1 MAAQRPRDIL
11 LVRNG
16 DSPLA
21 RQACDR
27 ARGIFHAGGYNAVFL
42 DAPSAT
48 ELSEA
53 LTDTVRSRAVH
64 VAAVV
69 AVGGD
74 GMAHLVLQVL
84 HEVGQQGVDVAFGLI
99 PAGSGNDLA
108 RFCGIPTRDTERAAG
123 RVLRGLETPSQ
134 HMDLLAVDCA
144 DGSSHVCATT
154 VCLGLDARVNARANR
169 WTQIRVP
176 AKYAVALVW
185 EIMRLTSRDYTIDY
199 TRPDGARRV
208 ADRRATF
215 LSVANTSSYGGGLT
229 IVPRADHRDG
239 RAELFAV
246 SDARPLRLLFLLPR
260 LLLKTHENLAEIAL
274 EPVTSVTV
282 VPHGTSSGPTVAHG
296 TVTRSTSDPETRTE
310 KLPPHVAHGDGEP
323 LGPLPVRVRILPA
336 AVRVLF

>member
-1 MAAQRPRDIL
+1 MAADRPRDIL

-16 DSPLA
+16 ASPQA
-21 RQACDR
+21 RVACDR
-27 ARGIFHAGGYNAVFL
+27 ARGIFSAGGYTSVL
-42 DAPSAT
+42 IDAPSAH
-48 ELSEA
+48 ELSA
-53 LTDTVRSRAVH
+53 TLTDTLRSRALH

-84 HEVGQQGVDVAFGLI
+84 HEVGQQGVNVAFGLI

-123 RVLRGLETPSQ
+123 RVLRGLETTPE

-144 DGSSHVCATT
+144 DGTSHVCATT

-169 WTQIRVP
+169 WSRIRIS

-185 EIMRLTSRDYTIDY
+185 EILRLTSRDYTIDY

-208 ADRRATF
+208 VDRRATF

-239 RAELFAV
+239 LAELFAV
-246 SDARPLRLLFLLPR
+246 SDARPLRILFLLPR

-274 EPVTSVTV
+274 EPVTAVTV
-282 VPHGTSSGPTVAHG
+282 TPHDAPSG
-296 TVTRSTSDPETRTE
+296 E
-310 KLPPHVAHGDGEP
+310 LPAHVAHGDGEP
-323 LGPLPVRVRILPA
+323 LGPLPVQVRILPA

>member
-1 MAAQRPRDIL
+1 MATDRPRDIF

-16 DSPLA
+16 NSPLA
-21 RQACDR
+21 REACDR
-27 ARGIFHAGGYNAVFL
+27 ARAIFAADGYTAVHL
-42 DAPSAT
+42 DAPSAR
-48 ELSEA
+48 ELSEK
-53 LTDTVRSRAVH
+53 LTKTLRSRALH

-84 HEVGQQGVDVAFGLI
+84 RTVGEQGVDVAFGLI

-123 RVLRGLETPSQ
+123 RVLRGLETSPEY
-134 HMDLLAVDCA
+134 MDLLAVDCA
-144 DGSSHVCATT
+144 DGTSHVCATT

-169 WTQIRVP
+169 WSRIRVS

-185 EIMRLTSRDYTIDY
+185 EILRLTSRDYTIDY
-199 TRPDGARRV
+199 TAADGARRV
-208 ADRRATF
+208 VDRRATF

-239 RAELFAV
+239 QAELFAV

-260 LLLKTHENLAEIAL
+260 LLLKTHEHLAEIAL
-274 EPVTSVTV
+274 KPITSVTV
-282 VPHGTSSGPTVAHG
+282 IPHDTTSE
-296 TVTRSTSDPETRTE
+296 D
-310 KLPPHVAHGDGEP
+310 LPAHVAHGDGEP
-323 LGPLPVRVRILPA
+323 LGPLPVEVRVLPA

>member
-1 MAAQRPRDIL
+1 MATQRSRDIL

-21 RQACDR
+21 RDACDR
-27 ARGIFHAGGYNAVFL
+27 ARGILHAGGYNAVFL
-42 DAPSAT
+42 DAPSAR
-48 ELSEA
+48 ELADA
-53 LTDTVRSRAVH
+53 LTDAVRSRALH

-84 HEVGQQGVDVAFGLI
+84 RELARHGVDVAFGLI

-108 RFCGIPTRDTERAAG
+108 RFCGVPTRDAERAAG
-123 RVLRGLETPSQ
+123 RVLRGLETPAQ
-134 HMDLLAVDCA
+134 YMDLLVVDCA
-144 DGSSHVCATT
+144 DGTSHVCATT

-169 WTQIRVP
+169 WTVIRGP

-199 TRPDGARRV
+199 TPPGGARRV
-208 ADRRATF
+208 VDRKVTF

-239 RAELFAV
+239 SAELFAV

-260 LLLKTHENLAEIAL
+260 LLLKTHEDLAEIAVQ
-274 EPVTSVTV
+274 PVTSVTV
-282 VPHGTSSGPTVAHG
+282 VPLE
-296 TVTRSTSDPETRTE
+296 TVTRSTPGPQTRAE
-310 KLPPHVAHGDGEP
+310 ASAPHVAHGDGEP
-323 LGPLPVRVRILPA
+323 LGPLPVRVRALPD

>member
-1 MAAQRPRDIL
+1 MEAPHPRDIL

-21 RQACDR
+21 REACER
-27 ARGIFHAGGYNAVFL
+27 AGGIFRAGGYGTVVV
-42 DAPSAT
+42 DAPSAR
-48 ELSEA
+48 ELGTV
-53 LTDTVRSRAVH
+53 LTDTLRSRALH

-84 HEVGQQGVDVAFGLI
+84 HAVGKQGIDVAFGLI

-123 RVLRGLETPSQ
+123 RVLRGLETRAR

-144 DGSSHVCATT
+144 DGTAHVCATT

-169 WTQIRVP
+169 WSRIRVS

-185 EIMRLTSRDYTIDY
+185 EILRLTSRDYTIDHV
-199 TRPDGARRV
+199 RPDGARYR

-239 RAELFAV
+239 TAELFAV

-260 LLLKTHENLAEIAL
+260 LLFKTHEDLGEVAL
-274 EPVTSVTV
+274 EPITCVTII
-282 VPHGTSSGPTVAHG
+282 PHDSASGDSSAHI
-296 TVTRSTSDPETRTE
+296 
-310 KLPPHVAHGDGEP
+310 AHGDGEP
-323 LGPLPVRVRILPA
+323 LGPLPVEVRVLPA